1 MCGRAERRRAVDIWH
16 IVTVCGV
23 QWPGMSRRMPHVIRK
38 GLALASNV
46 GGKQRVA
53 SARDDGEAWG
63 IMEGESYEE
72 EDT

>member
-1 MCGRAERRRAVDIWH
+1 
-16 IVTVCGV
+16 
-23 QWPGMSRRMPHVIRK
+23 MPHVIRK